1 MKAKGRWAE
10 VVPLVAALALGCGP
24 GSDLG
29 GPTAPETSGPTA
41 AVAEARDGGR
51 VEALVSEV
59 NGSGWEGRCTLVR
72 SGSRYDVKFEGS
84 GLPRVVVTLRFEGIA
99 DRDVQADF
107 RGVFGKTYGWWA
119 IPVSWTP
126 RSTTRCQ
133 ILKHLET
140 GTALAESVVIPTP

>member
-1 MKAKGRWAE
+1 MKAKGRWGG
-10 VVPLVAALALGCGP
+10 VVPLVAAFGFGCGS

-29 GPTAPETSGPTA
+29 GPTAPETSGPIA

-51 VEALVSEV
+51 VEALVSELE
-59 NGSGWEGRCTLVR
+59 GSGWEGRCTLVR
-72 SGSRYDVKFEGS
+72 SGSRYDVKFEGH
-84 GLPRVVVTLRFEGIA
+84 GVPMAVVTLRFEGIA

-107 RGVFGKTYGWWA
+107 RGGFGKTYGWWA

-126 RSTTRCQ
+126 RGTTRCQ

-140 GTALAESVVIPTP
+140 STVLAESVVIPTP